1 MKNIAKIFIAGICV
15 LSAFSCSKALD
26 EHPKYTQNSQVVFS
40 SATNAEQALL
50 GCYGYMTTTNAYGQM
65 WQEVPIAMSGLACG
79 MRNGSDQDLMTSLA
93 LQPSSV
99 MADYPWTGMYK
110 VIAEANAF
118 ISSIEASELDD
129 DIKTTYGAEA
139 RFLRAVCY
147 YNLATHFGDVPL
159 KTTASSSDGI
169 AIERSPRADVYNQV
183 VEDFKY
189 AADNLTQSASAME
202 DGRANAWAAMAYLG
216 KTYHMMAR
224 LGIDASTNYANAKT
238 YLEKVYNSG
247 PYALESSYANLW
259 GDHVNGSSE
268 AIFQLNFNIDN
279 TTCFNRGSNRFAHQA
294 STSGIAWGTY
304 YVNKWVVDLH
314 YGTYI
319 GDPRIKY
326 TYQSQYRTRGGNNQ
340 ANPKAQVGSTLCAND
355 STYMYPYF
363 THQNGQNVEGAAK
376 ETKLLVAGR
385 IPYEYLSDPTNP
397 SVSELE
403 NYSGPGINQY
413 VNNVKKLPGKF
424 SGTGNKNWWPVFEK
438 LYDQNAVGTRDHH
451 NLMVYRYA
459 ELLFLLADT
468 YNELGNTSSA
478 VALVN
483 QVLARARK
491 TASGATEPADWSSSI
506 SKSEFTER
514 LAKEFIFEF
523 AGEPNNFES
532 LRMFGV
538 EIFKGLIQ
546 HQNDHEITI
555 LGDEA
560 YKANPGATIAD
571 RVLENGGTISTAFAQ
586 KNLLLPIPQTEIDAN
601 ALISENN
608 YGY

>member
-1 MKNIAKIFIAGICV
+1 MKNLKYIL
-15 LSAFSCSKALD
+15 LSLVAVVFMASCEKLLKED
-26 EHPKYTQNSQVVFS
+26 PKYTQNSSVIFS

-110 VIAEANAF
+110 VIAEANAY
-118 ISSIEASELDD
+118 ISSIESSSIDEAVRNQ
-129 DIKTTYGAEA
+129 YAAEA
-139 RFLRAVCY
+139 KFLRAVCY

-169 AIERSPRADVYNQV
+169 AIPRTDRQEVYNQV
-183 VEDFKY
+183 VTD
-189 AADNLTQSASAME
+189 LTEAIEALPETSE
-202 DGRANAWAAMAYLG
+202 DGRANLWAAKAYLA

-224 LGIDASTNYANAKT
+224 LGYDASTNYNNAKT
-238 YLEKVYNSG
+238 LFDEVYASG
-247 PYALESSYANLW
+247 KYALESSYANLW

-294 STSGIAWGTY
+294 STAGIAWGTY
-304 YVNKWVVDLH
+304 YINKWVVDLH

-319 GDPRIKY
+319 DDPRIPY
-326 TYQSQYRTRGGNNQ
+326 TYQSAFRTRGGNNK
-340 ANPKAQVGSTLCAND
+340 AEPKAQVGTTLCAND

-397 SVSELE
+397 SVEELN

-413 VNNVKKLPGKF
+413 VNNVKKLAAKF

-438 LYDQNAVGTRDHH
+438 MYDQQAVGTRDHH

-459 ELLFLLADT
+459 EMLMLMADT
-468 YNELGNTSSA
+468 YNELGNTSKA
-478 VALVN
+478 VSLVN
-483 QVLARARK
+483 EVLTRARNTK
-491 TASGATEPADWSSSI
+491 KGAVQPANWSSSL
-506 SKSEFTER
+506 SATEFTEK

-538 EIFKGLIQ
+538 EIFRDLLQ

-555 LGDEA
+555 LGDAA
-560 YKANPGATIAD
+560 YQADPGATIAD
-571 RVLENGGTISTAFAQ
+571 RVLENGGTISTEFAK

-601 ALISENN
+601 ADISENN